1 MDVTEEIAHNLLFSD
16 IPFDFFSSF
25 YKVYS
30 GMYVKFIYSEKA
42 AKVSHV
48 VFNFLTIIR

>member
-16 IPFDFFSSF
+16 IPFEFFPHF
-25 YKVYS
+25 YKVCS

-42 AKVSHV
+42 AKFFAKV
-48 VFNFLTIIR
+48 VLKLLNM

>member
-16 IPFDFFSSF
+16 IQFEFFLPF
-25 YKVYS
+25 YKVCS

-42 AKVSHV
+42 AKFFAKV
-48 VFNFLTIIR
+48 VLKLLNM